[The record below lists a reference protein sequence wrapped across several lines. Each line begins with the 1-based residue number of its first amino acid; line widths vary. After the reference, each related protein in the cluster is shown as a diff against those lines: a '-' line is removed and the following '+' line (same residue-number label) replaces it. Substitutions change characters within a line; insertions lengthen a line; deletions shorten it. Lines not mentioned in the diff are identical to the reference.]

1 MAIAQ
6 PLLAESTAAQGRE
19 SIAVLRRSSVVTGAT
34 RARRRSARARW
45 RCRSVDR
52 ADRARLLGAG
62 RVDAAIELEHGR
74 ILLELGRD
82 LEAAETSTRAA
93 AAALATG
100 QRILLLPAQLGAV
113 EALVRA
119 GRVSEAADRL
129 ASFRTLRDKAPVPE
143 QIDALRIEALLA
155 AANGNTEG
163 AQRALADARR
173 LLERAGGATHPL
185 TFALALAEGE
195 RHSPPGAAMPRHW
208 PAPTVPWPRRDG
220 VRRAL
225 SLQQCRASHAAEGR
239 A

>member
-1 MAIAQ
+1 MLGPA
-6 PLLAESTAAQGRE
+6 RE
-19 SIAVLRRSSVVTGAT
+19 
-34 RARRRSARARW
+34 
-45 RCRSVDR
+45 
-52 ADRARLLGAG
+52 
-62 RVDAAIELEHGR
+62 DAAFALEHGR
-74 ILLELGRD
+74 ILLALGRD

-185 TFALALAEGE
+185 TFALAMAEGE
-195 RHSPPGAAMPRHW
+195 RALATGRSDAEALASADRAVAAARRGSTEPSRSSNVGRAMLLKAGLERLAGRAELSRADAAAARDQLAPTLGATHPAAM
-208 PAPTVPWPRRDG
+208 
-220 VRRAL
+220 
-225 SLQQCRASHAAEGR
+225 AAARLAGGTS
-239 A
+239 